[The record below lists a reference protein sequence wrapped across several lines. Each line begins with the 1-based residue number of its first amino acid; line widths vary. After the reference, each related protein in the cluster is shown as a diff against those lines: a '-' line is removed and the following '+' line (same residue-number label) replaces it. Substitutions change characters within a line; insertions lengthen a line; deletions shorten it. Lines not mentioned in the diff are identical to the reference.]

1 MEINLISGFWPLAS
15 GAVGERSARQ
25 GSPFV
30 RRSGGG
36 GSENAGM
43 SSVNPG
49 ENPGHR
55 KPKVSYGRS
64 IRVGLVGPK
73 PRPKGVGDGQEVS
86 IPPPPLD
93 RYEQRGDP
101 ER

>member
-1 MEINLISGFWPLAS
+1 MRIA
-15 GAVGERSARQ
+15 
-25 GSPFV
+25 
-30 RRSGGG
+30 GGDR
-36 GSENAGM
+36 SENAGM

-73 PRPKGVGDGQEVS
+73 PRPKGVGDGQKVS
-86 IPPPPLD
+86 IPSPLTN
-93 RYEQRGDP
+93 RY
-101 ER
+101 